1 MNAPRDP
8 EGRKRQIARAAYE
21 LLPEVGVGG
30 LTHRLVA
37 ARAEVPLGATTYY
50 YKTLDDLIA
59 AGLAHATAVLLDGLA
74 AWAEVIAAGADL
86 ADTLADLT
94 ADYLRDRPRILVETE
109 LYLAAAHRPGL
120 RPMARAWIDGLT
132 GILTA
137 HVSPDAARAAV
148 VFIDGAVV
156 YALICDR
163 PIDTATLRESL
174 AALLGAHRTA

>member
-1 MNAPRDP
+1 LNARRDP

-50 YKTLDDLIA
+50 YKTLDDLVA
-59 AGLAHATAVLLDGLA
+59 AGLTHATGVFVDELA
-74 AWAEVIAAGADL
+74 AWADAIAAGADL

-94 ADYLRDRPRILVETE
+94 AAYVRDRPRILVETE
-109 LYLAAAHRPGL
+109 LYLAAAHRPEL
-120 RPMARAWIDGLT
+120 RPMAHAWIDGLT
-132 GILTA
+132 AILA
-137 HVSPDAARAAV
+137 ARVSPDAARAAV

-156 YALICDR
+156 HALIYDR

-174 AALLGAHRTA
+174 AALLAAHRRT